1 MSKYLR
7 LAIIAI
13 EYPNSLSIQKL
24 YKLSAVFDGWYKA
37 LLMCCLGFNELT

>member
-13 EYPNSLSIQKL
+13 EYPNSLPIQKL
-24 YKLSAVFDGWYKA
+24 YKLRAVFEGGYKA
-37 LLMCCLGFNELT
+37 LLMCCLGFIRIT